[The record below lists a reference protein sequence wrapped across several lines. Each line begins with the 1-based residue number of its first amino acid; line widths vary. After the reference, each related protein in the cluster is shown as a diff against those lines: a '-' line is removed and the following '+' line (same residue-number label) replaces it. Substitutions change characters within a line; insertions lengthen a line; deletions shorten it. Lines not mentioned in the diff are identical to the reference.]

1 LFPVALILTCE
12 HAGNRVP
19 AGFRSLFKDHRAIL
33 HTHEAYDVGALPLA
47 RSLSRLLG
55 APLFFASETRL
66 LIDQNRSLTNRNL
79 FSRFSEHLPA
89 SVKQKLI
96 GAVYR
101 PYQERIVHRVRKCLS
116 GRQRVLHC
124 AIHTFTPVLRGQIR
138 NADIGILYDPAS
150 SFERSV
156 VQSLRKTLHD
166 SLQNLRIRCNY
177 PYRGTSDGLTRS
189 LRRMFGMKRY
199 AGIEIEINQKAL
211 RGSAAP
217 LSRAFAAAAQNASAA
232 R

>member
-1 LFPVALILTCE
+1 MF
-12 HAGNRVP
+12 
-19 AGFRSLFKDHRAIL
+19 S
-33 HTHEAYDVGALPLA
+33 
-47 RSLSRLLG
+47 S
-55 APLFFASETRL
+55 
-66 LIDQNRSLTNRNL
+66 
-79 FSRFSEHLPA
+79 FSRRLPA
-89 SVKQKLI
+89 SIKQKLI
-96 GAVYR
+96 SALYR

-124 AIHTFTPVLRGQIR
+124 AIHTFTPVLRGRIR

-156 VQSLRKTLHD
+156 VQSLRKTLQD
-166 SLQNLRIRCNY
+166 SLQNYRIRCNY

-211 RGSAAP
+211 RGSAAR
-217 LSRAFAAAAQNASAA
+217 LSRALAAAVQSGSSA